1 VWICYYLNSGESPSI
16 VNPVAT
22 VSEVDLGAASPHWHC
37 TQITGEQGTGIISGA
52 LKVLRYLKNVPPLP

>member
-1 VWICYYLNSGESPSI
+1 MWVCYYLNSSESPSI

-37 TQITGEQGTGIISGA
+37 TLVTGAEGRGIISGA
-52 LKVLRYLKNVPPLP
+52 LKVLRYLKDVPPLP